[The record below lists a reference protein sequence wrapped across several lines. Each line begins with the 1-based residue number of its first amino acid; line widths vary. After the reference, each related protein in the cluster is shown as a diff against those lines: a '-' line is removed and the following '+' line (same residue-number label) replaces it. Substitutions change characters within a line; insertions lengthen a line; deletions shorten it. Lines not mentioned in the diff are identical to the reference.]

1 MRGSRV
7 RTFDSY
13 MVCRHSRPASTPRAP
28 SSGPPFGT
36 VSMCEPVTTAGPPLP
51 RRPKVFPASST
62 QVLSPASFMRSR
74 SQARAS
80 SCAGLQQDRVMPLPS
95 GFLPNR
101 ARVSRWARRRGSEM
115 ARGPAMAAGSIP
127 QRFTRENPTCNA
139 FLTLF
144 AGPSYHGTELS
155 FSRPHDSAAKP
166 APQGGCMDFALTPEQ
181 TSFRDEVR
189 SWLKKNLPKDWTD
202 RMRIGSDVPRPEV
215 YDFLR
220 KWQRQMYE
228 AGFVGVTWPKD
239 YGGRGLTFMEEM
251 ILHEEI
257 AITKAPPVL
266 NILAIGMAGPTIIAY
281 GTEEQKRRYPPKI
294 LSCEE
299 IWCQGY
305 SEPNAGSDLAALQ
318 TRAVRD
324 GEYYVINGQKVWTS
338 LAHVADWM
346 MLLARTDPGAPK
358 HKGITYFLL
367 DMHLPGVTVK
377 PLRQI
382 TGDAEFN
389 EVFFDGVRV
398 HDSQV
403 LGGVNN
409 GWAVGMT
416 TLMYERLA
424 LGFGLQ
430 MRLRIA
436 LDGLVELARR
446 MEKHGRVI
454 VKDPVMRQK
463 IAQLWIDTE
472 CLKYTGARAVTKL
485 LRGEI
490 PGPEASTGKMG
501 WVETHQRLQELAMEI
516 EGPYSQ
522 LMKGSEWAMDGGSW
536 EYTFLRSRANSIEGG
551 TTEIQK
557 NIIAERLL
565 GLPKD

>member
-1 MRGSRV
+1 MEL
-7 RTFDSY
+7 
-13 MVCRHSRPASTPRAP
+13 TP
-28 SSGPPFGT
+28 
-36 VSMCEPVTTAGPPLP
+36 
-51 RRPKVFPASST
+51 
-62 QVLSPASFMRSR
+62 
-74 SQARAS
+74 
-80 SCAGLQQDRVMPLPS
+80 
-95 GFLPNR
+95 
-101 ARVSRWARRRGSEM
+101 
-115 ARGPAMAAGSIP
+115 
-127 QRFTRENPTCNA
+127 
-139 FLTLF
+139 
-144 AGPSYHGTELS
+144 
-155 FSRPHDSAAKP
+155 
-166 APQGGCMDFALTPEQ
+166 TPEQ
-181 TSFRDEVR
+181 RSFRDEVHA
-189 SWLKKNLPKDWTD
+189 WLRGNMPREWTA
-202 RMRIGSDVPRPEV
+202 RLAASSDVPRAEA
-215 YDFLR
+215 YDLLR
-220 KWQRQMYE
+220 DWQRRLHA
-228 AGFVGVTWPKD
+228 AGFIGLTWPRE

-251 ILHEEI
+251 ILAEEM
-257 AITKAPPVL
+257 ALAKAPPVL
-266 NILAIGMAGPTIIAY
+266 NILGIGMAGPTIIAY
-281 GTEEQKRRYPPKI
+281 GTEEQKKRYLPKI
-294 LSCEE
+294 LSADE

-305 SEPNAGSDLAALQ
+305 SEPNAGSDLASLQ

-324 GEYYVINGQKVWTS
+324 GREYVVDGQKVWTS
-338 LAHVADWM
+338 LAHTSDRM
-346 MLLARTDPGAPK
+346 MLLARTDPDAPR

-436 LDGLVELARR
+436 LDGLIEMARR
-446 MEKHGRVI
+446 AEKAGHAVT
-454 VKDPVMRQK
+454 KDPVLRQK

-472 CLKYTGARAVTKL
+472 CLKYTGARAITRL
-485 LRGEI
+485 LKGEM

-516 EGPYSQ
+516 QGPYAQ
-522 LMKGSEWAMDGGSW
+522 LVKGSDWAVEDGLW
-536 EYTFLRSRANSIEGG
+536 QHAFLRSRANSIEGG

-557 NIIAERLL
+557 NIIGERVL
-565 GLPKD
+565 GLPKG